1 MFADILAIGDSLLVE
16 DYALGECIAA
26 ADDRQEISGMVFR
39 AVVTPRIAAALR
51 HTSRHLNPA
60 PPHAKHRF
68 ASAHPVNRL

>member
-16 DYALGECIAA
+16 DYALGEYIAA

-51 HTSRHLNPA
+51 QHL
-60 PPHAKHRF
+60 PPFKPGSTPR
-68 ASAHPVNRL
+68 